1 MNDSDF
7 VFEFFVNTHRSG
19 RQELML
25 VAAGAVSVTSV
36 DHPTHVENALP
47 VIEW

>member
-7 VFEFFVNTHRSG
+7 VFEFFVNTHPSG
-19 RQELML
+19 RQEPRL
-25 VAAGAVSVTSV
+25 VAAGTVSLTST
-36 DHPTHVENALP
+36 DHPTHAETALP